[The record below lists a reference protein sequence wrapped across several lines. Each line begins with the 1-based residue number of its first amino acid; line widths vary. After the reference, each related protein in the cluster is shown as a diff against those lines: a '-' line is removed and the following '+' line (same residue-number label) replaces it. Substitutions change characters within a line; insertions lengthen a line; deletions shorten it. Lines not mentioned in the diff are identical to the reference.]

1 MDTVSMGRYENC
13 HGNETWPMT
22 KAPDEILKINIFGDE
37 KFGNRKFLKYRPI
50 FKSKKFGDGT

>member
-1 MDTVSMGRYENC
+1 MGRYENC